1 LPGAKKSR
9 VKKRISAILRIIV
22 AAIAIIY
29 VLHDQDLG
37 LLGKKFLDMNWFIF
51 ALSCL
56 IFAFSNCV
64 FVFRWGLLLRTQDI
78 HIPYFAA
85 LKLHFLGLFYNNCL
99 PGAVGGDLLRAWY
112 VTHHTDK
119 KVEAAL
125 SVFVDRAIGLGCTV
139 IMASFCYWL
148 ILKSEDMQ
156 GFEIARRVSDG
167 NGLISTL
174 IVVIAFVIG
183 FMLLVVLLLSFTEK
197 GRGRLRKIYSRV
209 YLKASKL
216 LKKLLIA
223 AKLYLSKPFTILF
236 AMILTFFLQSLA
248 IIGIWLVSR
257 NLGIQVQVKYFL
269 MFFPI
274 SWIIGTIPI
283 SVGGA
288 GVMEGVLEVLFY
300 KISLVAKKYAVI
312 PGLVQRAIW
321 LITSIPGLSIHI
333 KGAHLPVDNAEFL
346 VDSEPDL
353 G

>member
-1 LPGAKKSR
+1 MPEVKKSR
-9 VKKRISAILRIIV
+9 VKKRISAISRIIIAV
-22 AAIAIIY
+22 IAIIY

-37 LLGKKFLDMNWFIF
+37 QLGKKFLDMNWFVF
-51 ALSCL
+51 AFSCL
-56 IFAFSNCV
+56 IYVFCNCI

-148 ILKSEDMQ
+148 ILKSEDTQ
-156 GFEIARRVSDG
+156 GFEVARRVSDG
-167 NGLISTL
+167 NGLIGTL
-174 IVVIAFVIG
+174 TVVVAFVIG
-183 FMLLVVLLLSFTEK
+183 FMILVILLLSLTEK
-197 GRGRLRKIYSRV
+197 GRVRLRKIYGQV
-209 YLKASKL
+209 DLKAVKL
-216 LKKLLIA
+216 LKKVLIA
-223 AKLYLSKPFTILF
+223 AKLYLSKPFTMLF

-274 SWIIGTIPI
+274 SWIIGAIPI

-288 GVMEGVLEVLFY
+288 GVMEGVLEVLFS
-300 KISLVAKKYAVI
+300 KISLVAKSDAVI

-333 KGAHLPVDNAEFL
+333 KGAHLPADNGEFL
-346 VDSEPDL
+346 VDSGPDL
-353 G
+353 D